1 MSVRDGLF
9 DDCVD
14 LAGGQAGAVDGH
26 LLVGQQGALHQEFPV
41 QGGLAVYG
49 GPHVVVPAHA
59 VELVLG
65 LGKTVSE
72 NVYSGPQPVK

>member
-1 MSVRDGLF
+1 MSVGDGLF

-26 LLVGQQGALHQEFPV
+26 FLVGHQRAFREV
-41 QGGLAVYG
+41 DRRLAVYG

-72 NVYSGPQPVK
+72 NVHSGPQPVK